1 MRVSVAI
8 GLTQAHAC
16 SIVGT
21 RPTGADRAC
30 SRDGAGGRRRS
41 ADEGF
46 LPPQRVISLVVSLA
60 GGGTVDVAMV
70 GHDSI
75 LGGSAAL
82 DGSISLT
89 DAIVAGRSFHP

>member
-1 MRVSVAI
+1 VGASDR
-8 GLTQAHAC
+8 LT
-16 SIVGT
+16 T
-21 RPTGADRAC
+21 
-30 SRDGAGGRRRS
+30 
-41 ADEGF
+41 
-46 LPPQRVISLVVSLA
+46 PQRVISLVVSFA